1 MFIITD
7 YEREFI
13 TKYLKNGKEKIK
25 EAEMLNDLEDLL
37 SDIDL
42 DLVCGE
48 NGMDEN
54 FDLTDF
60 GRKAQNIHDDI
71 FFRNHDY
78 DEKSDSYI
86 CNY

>member
-1 MFIITD
+1 MFVLTD
-7 YEREFI
+7 YERYFI
-13 TKYLKNGKEKIK
+13 TKNLKNGKEKIK
-25 EAEMLNDLEDLL
+25 KAEKLNDLEELK

-42 DLVCGE
+42 ELVCGE
-48 NGMDEN
+48 NGMDEE

-71 FFRNHDY
+71 FFRNHVY
-78 DEKSDSYI
+78 DEESDSYI

>member
-1 MFIITD
+1 M
-7 YEREFI
+7 
-13 TKYLKNGKEKIK
+13 
-25 EAEMLNDLEDLL
+25 L

-42 DLVCGE
+42 ELVCGE

-78 DEKSDSYI
+78 DEKTDSYI
-86 CNY
+86 SNH

>member
-1 MFIITD
+1 MFKITN
-7 YEREFI
+7 EEIKFI
-13 TKYLKNGKEKIK
+13 KRYLRDGETKLVKAKQKN
-25 EAEMLNDLEDLL
+25 NL
-37 SDIDL
+37 SYILDDIDL

-78 DEKSDSYI
+78 DEKFDTYI
-86 CNY
+86 SNY